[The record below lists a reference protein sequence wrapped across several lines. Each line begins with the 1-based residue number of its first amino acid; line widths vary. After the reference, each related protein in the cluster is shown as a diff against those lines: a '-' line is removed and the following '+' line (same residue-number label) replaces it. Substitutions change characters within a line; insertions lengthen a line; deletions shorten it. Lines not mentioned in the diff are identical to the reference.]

1 MEKVLLQAELLA
13 EAILESKEYIQM
25 RLCEQAAMKDEEATR
40 LVAAYSE
47 KRQNVEKVLSADQ
60 LDHDELAK
68 AGEELEAAE
77 GAVDKY
83 AALQEMQEARTA
95 FGEMMRKVNGIIQYV
110 VTGEEP
116 KAEGGGCGGSCSSC
130 SGCH

>member
-1 MEKVLLQAELLA
+1 MEKVLLKAELLA

-40 LVAAYSE
+40 LVASYGE
-47 KRQNVEKVLSADQ
+47 KRKNVEAVLSVDP
-60 LDHDELAK
+60 LDHDQLAK
-68 AGEELEAAE
+68 AGEALKTVESAL
-77 GAVDKY
+77 DKY
-83 AALQEMQEARTA
+83 AVLQEMQEARTA
-95 FGEMMRKVNGIIQYV
+95 FSEMMRKVNGIIQYV

-116 KAEGGGCGGSCSSC
+116 KAEGGCGGGSCAGC